1 MKQLEEAVSSER
13 PQENSALTLVHSR
26 LLCTNRELKGLKPGE
41 EKYPYR
47 SGLVLDCMRVFS
59 FFVARVACAMSYDGI
74 GM

>member
-26 LLCTNRELKGLKPGE
+26 LLCTNRELRGLKPGE

-47 SGLVLDCMRVFS
+47 SGLVLDCMRVVVVVFRRS
-59 FFVARVACAMSYDGI
+59 FCI
-74 GM
+74 HNEL